1 MKKMTL
7 LLLLTSIPC
16 LAMEKEN
23 AWNADLY
30 DNNSK
35 PQYEASLEYLAHF
48 DFSLP
53 QFKTIVEL
61 GCNTANVSNTL
72 AQRFPDK
79 TFVGIDPEIDAI
91 NLGMKKHANSKNV
104 RLICDYAQKYRLQDH
119 DIPLA
124 DFVGCYHVL
133 HWIPREDQQG
143 VFNNVAANLAANG
156 IVDVSTSAKQK
167 EDLVTTAVI
176 RTIMKPKW
184 WGYLPYCIP
193 QVVFKGQNIVTLLSA
208 PELNHIA
215 TQAGL
220 SVDRCEEVDAYYRW
234 SSKEEFHPWLTSIL
248 VPHGIETVFKGK
260 EEDKTKFVN
269 EVIDVYCQDY
279 NPVTDGNIEYR
290 IKALHLTAHKPT
302 Q

>member
-1 MKKMTL
+1 MKKTTL

-35 PQYEASLEYLAHF
+35 PQYDASLEHLACF

-72 AQRFPDK
+72 AQQYPDK

-91 NLGMKKHANSKNV
+91 NLGTKKHANSKNV
-104 RLICDYAQKYRLQDH
+104 RLICDYAQKYKLQDH
-119 DIPLA
+119 NIPLA
-124 DFVGCYHVL
+124 NFVGCYHVL
-133 HWIPREDQQG
+133 HWIPREDQQS
-143 VFNNVAANLAANG
+143 VFNNVAANLAENG
-156 IVDVSTSAKQK
+156 IVDVSTSAKQE
-167 EDLVTTAVI
+167 EDLVTKAVI
-176 RTIMKPKW
+176 STIVKPKW
-184 WGYLPYCIP
+184 WGYLLYCIP
-193 QVVFKGQNIVTLLSA
+193 QVLKGHDALTLLSA
-208 PELNHIA
+208 PELKQIA

-220 SVDRCEEVDAYYRW
+220 SVDRCEEIDAYHRF

-248 VPHGIETVFKGK
+248 VPHGIEKVFKGR

-269 EVIDVYCQDY
+269 EVIDVYCQKY

-290 IKALHLTAHKPT
+290 IKALHLTAHKPA